1 MLRQLL
7 FFNAALRKIPER
19 NLFEAGGKEII
30 HKISPFGRN
39 DGPIK
44 KERLKIINLLLP
56 RLQDYQD
63 YQDYQ

>member
-1 MLRQLL
+1 MLKQLL

-30 HKISPFGRN
+30 DKISPFGRN

-44 KERLKIINLLLP
+44 KERLMQEKAK
-56 RLQDYQD
+56 R
-63 YQDYQ
+63 